1 MAIYFVGEYESI
13 YSKLKNEKSISEYT
27 ASLKSSMSK
36 VETEMNGVIDLID
49 ELDGNYS
56 KELRIN

>member
-1 MAIYFVGEYESI
+1 M
-13 YSKLKNEKSISEYT
+13 SE
-27 ASLKSSMSK
+27 

-56 KELRIN
+56 KELRINKKI